1 LGWGIPNMWS
11 FLTADPLL
19 LGHVIQRMRSDCIYS
34 KAKVNEQLFRVVLG
48 NQWSCSHK
56 NWPRYQAS

>member
-1 LGWGIPNMWS
+1 MWS

-48 NQWSCSHK
+48 NQ
-56 NWPRYQAS
+56 